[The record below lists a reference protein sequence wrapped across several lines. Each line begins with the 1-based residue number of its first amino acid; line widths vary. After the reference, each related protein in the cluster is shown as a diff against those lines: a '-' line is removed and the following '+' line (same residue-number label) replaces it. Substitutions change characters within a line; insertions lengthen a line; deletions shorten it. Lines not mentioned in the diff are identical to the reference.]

1 MGGMSRSKQQTR
13 DLVWSAV
20 QRLQFIEFR
29 LLWEGHVNR
38 SDLIEAFGIS
48 VPQSTLDF
56 REYLERAPGNMD
68 YDKRQR
74 HYLPTATFKPVFIS
88 DSAEG
93 YLSQLVALNVGGEK
107 QSHPGLIGATP
118 PFDVLPSP
126 ERRVDGDILQK
137 LLKAIRENLSI
148 EIHYQSLSTAAPG
161 WRRITPHAL
170 ASDGLRW
177 HVRAFCHT
185 KGEFRDFVLGRIMD
199 AREEQASDIS
209 ADADTDWQEHV
220 KAVIE
225 PNPDL
230 TPDQKKIIERD
241 YAMKRGK
248 AEIIVRRALLFYL
261 KRRLGVEDGAEKTP
275 AAQQVVIAKISAIRR
290 PAAA

>member
-1 MGGMSRSKQQTR
+1 MSKTKPQPPR
-13 DLVWSAV
+13 DLAWSAL

-38 SDLIEAFGIS
+38 SDLIEAFSIS

-68 YDKRQR
+68 YDKRRR
-74 HYLPTATFKPVFIS
+74 HYFPTTTFKPVFIS

-93 YLSQLVALNVGGEK
+93 YLSQLVAMGISGKE

-118 PFDVLPSP
+118 SFDILPSP
-126 ERRVDGDILQK
+126 ERRVDRDTLQQ
-137 LLKAIRENLSI
+137 LLRVIRENSSL
-148 EIHYQSLSTAAPG
+148 EIHYQSLSSQSPG
-161 WRRITPHAL
+161 WRRLTPHAL

-185 KGEFRDFVLGRIMD
+185 KKQFRDFVLGRIMGMRGEEPSEVLGTSD
-199 AREEQASDIS
+199 AEWNEI
-209 ADADTDWQEHV
+209 V
-220 KAVIE
+220 KVTIA
-225 PNPDL
+225 PNPSL
-230 TPDQKKIIERD
+230 TEDQQKIIERD

-248 AEIIVRRALLFYL
+248 AVIAVRRALLFYL
-261 KRRLGVEDGAEKTP
+261 KRRLGIDEGMEKSP
-275 AAQQVVIAKISAIRR
+275 AAQQVVIVDTKPGKLA
-290 PAAA
+290 